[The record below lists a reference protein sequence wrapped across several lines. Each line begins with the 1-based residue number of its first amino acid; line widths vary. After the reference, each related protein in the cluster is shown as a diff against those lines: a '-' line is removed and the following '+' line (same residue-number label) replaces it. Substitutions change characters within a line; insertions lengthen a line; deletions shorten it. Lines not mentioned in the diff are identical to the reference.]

1 MTTPSV
7 FQLAKPT
14 KKKISR
20 AMEIDPDLLKIEHN
34 TPIPKGRPAPG
45 KYDELFAS
53 LKAGSCVA
61 CEPAERGNVESAIM
75 RWMRRNKITGM
86 KTVKR
91 LHCDDGKAR
100 IWIVKVDHAAD

>member
-1 MTTPSV
+1 
-7 FQLAKPT
+7 
-14 KKKISR
+14 
-20 AMEIDPDLLKIEHN
+20 
-34 TPIPKGRPAPG
+34 
-45 KYDELFAS
+45 
-53 LKAGSCVA
+53 
-61 CEPAERGNVESAIM
+61 M

>member
-1 MTTPSV
+1 MTAPSV
-7 FQLAKPT
+7 FQLAKPP

-61 CEPAERGNVESAIM
+61 CDQPNVATWSQPSCDGCAATRSPA
-75 RWMRRNKITGM
+75 
-86 KTVKR
+86 
-91 LHCDDGKAR
+91 
-100 IWIVKVDHAAD
+100 